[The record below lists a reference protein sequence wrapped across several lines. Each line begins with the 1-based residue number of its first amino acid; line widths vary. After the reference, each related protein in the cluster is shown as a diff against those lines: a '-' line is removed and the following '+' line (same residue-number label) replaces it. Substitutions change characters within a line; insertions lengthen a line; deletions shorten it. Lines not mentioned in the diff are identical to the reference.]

1 LDNMFELQSSSS
13 TAANGRWLSFVL

>member
-1 LDNMFELQSSSS
+1 LDNIFELQSSSS

>member
-13 TAANGRWLSFVL
+13 KAANGRWLSFVL

>member
-1 LDNMFELQSSSS
+1 LDSMFELQSSSS